1 MDKKSSKRNQVKSGS
16 SNTSR
21 EGNTQKVNQKKT
33 GKNNAS
39 PQETRGID
47 WDLYENLYA
56 STGFSK
62 QFGKGNNNTK
72 SALPGRTLK
81 MKNSKAAEKS
91 ADTRDSAGK
100 SRKSEAQKERRTSE
114 KANGKAFEK
123 GSGKGTGR
131 AFEKGTGRETG
142 RTFEKGTGKAFEKA
156 SGKGAARTFEKAS
169 GNSVERQKYPSE
181 KAKSKESRNSER
193 SSKNREALTRN
204 QAPRTTA
211 SGEAICPY
219 YKKCGGCQLQGTD
232 YAKQLSIKQRKVQ
245 ELLGKFGKVE
255 PILGMKDPH
264 HYRNKVHAVF
274 DRDRRGNY
282 ISGTYEEGTHE
293 VVAIEECMIQDKKAN
308 EIINSIRGLLK
319 SFKIKTYDEDTG
331 YGLLRRVLIRT
342 GYHSGE
348 VMVVLVLSSPILP
361 SKNNFVKA
369 LRKLHPE
376 ITTIVINVNNK
387 QTSMILGDKE
397 TTIYGKGYIE
407 DILCG
412 CKFRISPKSFYQI
425 NPVQTEVLYNTA
437 IELAGLDG
445 TQKVI
450 DAYCGIGTIGM
461 IASKQAKEVIGVEL
475 NPDAVKDANANAK
488 LNGIKN
494 ISFYNNDAGQFMVTM
509 AEHNEHADVVFMDP
523 PRAGSDETFM
533 DCVAKLSPKKVVYVS
548 CNPETLARDLEYMVK
563 KGYKVQRMIPVDMF
577 AYTNHVETVVL
588 LERKG
593 R

>member
-1 MDKKSSKRNQVKSGS
+1 MDKKSNKRNHAKSGS

-21 EGNTQKVNQKKT
+21 EGNTQKMNQKKA

-47 WDLYENLYA
+47 WDLYEDLYA
-56 STGFSK
+56 STGFAK
-62 QFGKGNNNTK
+62 QYKKGDNKTK
-72 SALPGRTLK
+72 STLPGRTLK

-91 ADTRDSAGK
+91 TDTRNSVGK
-100 SRKSEAQKERRTSE
+100 SRKFSDQQERRTS
-114 KANGKAFEK
+114 GKSTRK
-123 GSGKGTGR
+123 VTGR
-131 AFEKGTGRETG
+131 AFEQ
-142 RTFEKGTGKAFEKA
+142 
-156 SGKGAARTFEKAS
+156 AS

-181 KAKSKESRNSER
+181 KLKEGRNGER
-193 SSKNREALTRN
+193 SSKNREAQTRS
-204 QAPRTTA
+204 QIPRTTA

-232 YAKQLSIKQRKVQ
+232 YAKQLSIKQKKVE
-245 ELLGKFGKVE
+245 ELLGKFGKVD

-264 HYRNKVHAVF
+264 NYRNKVHAVF

-282 ISGTYEEGTHE
+282 ISGIYEEGTHE
-293 VVAIEECMIQDKKAN
+293 VVAIEECMIQNKKAN

-348 VMVVLVLSSPILP
+348 VMVVLVLGSPILP

-461 IASKQAKEVIGVEL
+461 IASKHAKEVIGVEL

-488 LNGIKN
+488 LNDIKN

-509 AEHNEHADVVFMDP
+509 AERNEHADVVFMDP

-533 DCVAKLSPKKVVYVS
+533 DCVVKLSPKKVVYVS

-563 KGYKVQRMIPVDMF
+563 KGYKVRRMIPVDMF
-577 AYTNHVETVVL
+577 AFTSHVETVVL
-588 LERKG
+588 LERKA

>member
-1 MDKKSSKRNQVKSGS
+1 MDKKSSKRNNVMSGS
-16 SNTSR
+16 KNTSR
-21 EGNTQKVNQKKT
+21 EGNTQKMNQKKA
-33 GKNNAS
+33 GKTNAS
-39 PQETRGID
+39 PKETRGID
-47 WDLYENLYA
+47 WDLYEDLYS
-56 STGFSK
+56 STGFAK
-62 QFGKGNNNTK
+62 QFKKGDNKTK
-72 SALPGRTLK
+72 STLPGRTLK
-81 MKNSKAAEKS
+81 VKNNKSAEKS
-91 ADTRDSAGK
+91 ANTRDYVDK
-100 SRKSEAQKERRTSE
+100 SRKSSDQQERHTSE
-114 KANGKAFEK
+114 KVTRKGSGKAFEK
-123 GSGKGTGR
+123 GGGKDSGKS
-131 AFEKGTGRETG
+131 FEKGVR
-142 RTFEKGTGKAFEKA
+142 
-156 SGKGAARTFEKAS
+156 
-169 GNSVERQKYPSE
+169 
-181 KAKSKESRNSER
+181 KEST
-193 SSKNREALTRN
+193 KNREPLKRN
-204 QAPRTTA
+204 QVPRTTA

-232 YAKQLSIKQRKVQ
+232 YAKQLSMKQKKVQ

-293 VVAIEECMIQDKKAN
+293 VVSIEECMIQNKKAN

-348 VMVVLVLSSPILP
+348 VMVVLVLGSPILP

-376 ITTIVINVNNK
+376 ITTIVINVNNR

-461 IASKQAKEVIGVEL
+461 IASKHAKEVIGVEL
-475 NPDAVKDANANAK
+475 NHDAVKDAIANAK

-494 ISFYNNDAGQFMVTM
+494 ISFYNNDAGEFMVKMT
-509 AEHNEHADVVFMDP
+509 EHNEHADVVFMDP

-533 DCVAKLSPKKVVYVS
+533 DCVAKLNPKKVVYVS

-563 KGYKVQRMIPVDMF
+563 KGYKVERMIPVDMF
-577 AYTNHVETVVL
+577 AFTNHVETVVL